1 MVEIENL
8 NKTYY
13 NGTALHVLKG
23 INLSVPDGEFLS
35 IMGASGS
42 GKSTLLNILGIL
54 DAYDEGSYYLGGK
67 LIKSQDETQAAAL
80 RNDMIG
86 FIFQSFNLISYKTAL
101 ENVALPLYYKGY
113 RRKKRNEMAMDFLDR
128 LGLKDWADHRPN
140 EMSGGQKQR
149 VAIARALITRPKLIL
164 ADEPTGALD
173 SKTSQ
178 EVMDLLR
185 KVNKELGMT
194 IICVTHEKGVA
205 VQTDRTVHIKD
216 GIIEGEESNRPETVH
231 SMLK

>member
-8 NKTYY
+8 HKTY
-13 NGTALHVLKG
+13 NNCSLLHVLKG
-23 INLSVPDGEFLS
+23 IDHSVKDGEFLS
-35 IMGASGS
+35 SLGDAGA

-54 DAYDEGSYYLGGK
+54 DTYDEGRYCLAGK

-80 RNDMIG
+80 RNEMIG
-86 FIFQSFNLISYKTAL
+86 FIFQSFTLISYKTAL
-101 ENVALPLYYKGY
+101 ENVALPLYYKGD

-149 VAIARALITRPKLIL
+149 VAIARALITSPKLIL

-173 SKTSQ
+173 SVTSQ

-205 VQTDRTVHIKD
+205 EQTDRTVHIKD
-216 GIIEGEESNRPETVH
+216 GIIEGEEINNPETIH

>member
-8 NKTYY
+8 HKTYH
-13 NGTALHVLKG
+13 NGASLHVLKG
-23 INLSVPDGEFLS
+23 INMSVKDGEFLS

-54 DAYDEGSYYLGGK
+54 DNYDEGSYYLAGK

-80 RNDMIG
+80 RNGMIG

-113 RRKKRNEMAMDFLDR
+113 RRKKRNEMALDFLEK
-128 LGLKDWADHRPN
+128 LGLKEWADHRPN

-173 SKTSQ
+173 SVTSQ

-185 KVNKELGMT
+185 KVNKEMGMT

-205 VQTDRTVHIKD
+205 DQTDRTVHIKD
-216 GIIEGEESNRPETVH
+216 GIIEGEEINSPETVH

>member
-54 DAYDEGSYYLGGK
+54 DTYDEGSYYLGGK

-140 EMSGGQKQR
+140 EM
-149 VAIARALITRPKLIL
+149 
-164 ADEPTGALD
+164 
-173 SKTSQ
+173 Q